1 MNENILV
8 NINVNN
14 EYDYLN
20 YQADVFIRLKSNN
33 SKTTLY
39 SFIKD
44 IVIENK
50 SDFYLKDL
58 KLIFNTNT
66 EIIKINDINISLI
79 SPKSIVK
86 FSENILINFN
96 VKDLYFLSET
106 IPLILNVKL
115 IDFENNILAEVN
127 LPYSLFPLNES
138 NSISSNLSLL
148 ASFVTPNDQCISNF
162 IYKAT
167 QELAILRHSN
177 PNFIAYQANDIDSVR
192 LEMCAVYNALVKE
205 NIAYLNPPTSFNKFQ
220 RVRLPNTVLSTKLGT
235 CLDLSILY
243 CSILEA
249 IGISPILIIIE
260 GHAFAGAFLSE
271 DRFIENVINDVGKIY
286 NYSTL
291 GNMKIELV
299 ETTAFTLGKNI
310 SFNESSESARKHL
323 ESYVKNF
330 TALNISNLHHSYIKP
345 LPSYEIINENK
356 VDIYF
361 KNNLNH
367 EFVNK
372 KTIDDGIIYEKTTKD
387 NNKFIYWRKKLLDLS
402 LKNKLINFTY
412 GNNIA
417 EVIIDSIQNFFNKIS
432 ENNVIKVFPLNL
444 KLARNEYIS
453 ENIKNDYLY
462 LIEKNIYPI
471 SIDDKTYVKLIKK
484 ANSIME
490 ETGSNSLYLSLGLL
504 TFTLKN
510 SLKSFNAPILLI
522 PIKSK
527 LRKTLDSFEIEIDID
542 NLFLNTTVFEFIKLN
557 SGISFDDIYDINKK
571 VISETNINSIF
582 NFIRSRT
589 SKSCS
594 LLLDEKK
601 AFISNFTFS
610 NQILWNDLNLRKDE
624 LLKND
629 FIKRLVK
636 EIPYQ
641 NKEDEILDD
650 NKLSDLAIP
659 LGADSSQIKAIMD
672 SVNNVSFVLDGPPG
686 TGKSQTIVNMIV
698 NALYHHKSV
707 LFVAQKM
714 AALEVVKKRIDDI
727 KLGDFCLEIHSNKA
741 TKRHVLE
748 QLEQALNY
756 GRLQSPIELK
766 DVENKLSIK
775 KEYLNKLVEKLKI
788 NKYGISLYDALTKY
802 FSLKEFEFKN
812 SEQYDN
818 ALNLTKE
825 NKEKI
830 EEIIETIKEIE
841 TSRKEYKDE
850 YFYPYKLGQQEI
862 NISELTNHLQEMK
875 LILTEYKTC
884 IYQLINLIEDNIIL
898 NKNNIETLIIILN
911 IFANHEVSFNSTYS
925 LEFIENID
933 NNFEAVNLGIKLNS
947 LLKDVLKYYRLDI
960 LKENI
965 GSLKKELL
973 DNSNNFFK
981 RYKVYKN
988 SVKKFKNLQISPKK
1002 IKINF
1007 KHYINLL
1014 NKIEQAI
1021 NLISLINSKNNNLV
1035 KVFPVLKVDINYNYL
1050 NLKDTLESS
1059 YNFINNFNKIFKKD
1073 DNYLNHFNKFK
1084 NFYSLLK
1091 KNDYKE
1097 FIAKINDYN
1106 NEIINLEKKLTYL
1119 YGFNSRLLRFD
1130 VNNTYLEEY
1139 ISLLNYEIENP
1150 KDIYNVRLINNL
1162 LDKLV
1167 ENKFSESLI
1176 ALYRRGDISLFTTH
1190 QRYLLSYYKTII
1202 CTYFNDPYYIEFNGL
1217 LFNEA
1222 IKKYNEY
1229 LDEYNIL
1236 LIKETASRVTKNYPL
1251 DNIEYA
1257 KSTNVYKLLKLI
1269 RNGGKNTSIRN
1280 ILKDYED
1287 IIRNI
1292 TPIFFMSPLS
1302 AAQYLSIDN
1311 KKFDIVIFDEASQ
1324 IKTCEALGAISRG
1337 NSLIIAGDPEQM
1349 PPSNFF
1355 KTNVDNYQ
1363 DEFLN
1368 DETCEDLESLL
1379 DDALTLNMKRNRLLW
1394 HYRSESE
1401 SLIKFSNNYF
1411 YNHSLL
1417 TFPSPNNENKITFKY
1432 FPLGVND
1439 NGVNRIEAFEIVK
1452 EVKRRFLDENLS
1464 KLSIGIIT
1472 FNIKQQELIED
1483 LIEDLFTQ
1491 YPSFYKKNEE
1501 NKDKIFVKNLENV
1514 QGDERDVILFSI
1526 GYSKNKNNR
1535 LNNFFGPLSL
1545 EKGERRLNV
1554 AITRSRKEMIIYS
1567 SIKGN
1572 DIDVDKVKNNG
1583 AKVLKDFLK
1592 YAELGGNYLINEY
1605 DETLSY
1611 EEGVERSIAN
1621 DLIKLGYDLD
1631 INIGDSKFKIN
1642 IAIKGIN
1649 NEYLLGIILDSKN
1662 YLETLTCR
1670 DRNYVQPHILS
1681 RLNWKIVR
1689 VYTLDYYKNK
1699 DEVISDI
1706 LKAIKTP
1713 FDLSINKNAPVNL
1726 NFDKEII
1733 NPYQNKIEYM
1743 KFKANVKY
1751 KYDSVLENVT
1761 YSRLSLLLSQYIDY
1775 EAPISKKVLYSRF
1788 KELFDINRTGCRFE
1802 RIFEKHLLPILNN
1815 YQIKNECFDIFYYP
1829 LNFDEDLYQTYRS
1842 STSNQRDIS
1851 FVSIVEIRNALKD
1864 ILKYQNDL
1872 DFNEI
1877 IKILAGIFN
1886 LKVINDN
1893 VNKKL
1898 EAMIRFAVNKY
1909 HNIFE
1914 IYDNKIKLKNSNI
1927 L

>member
-8 NINVNN
+8 NINLNN

-20 YQADVFIRLKSNN
+20 YQADAFIKLKSNTL
-33 SKTTLY
+33 KTTLY
-39 SFIKD
+39 SFIKE
-44 IVIENK
+44 IIIENK
-50 SDFYLKDL
+50 SDLCFKDL
-58 KLIFNTNT
+58 KLIFDTNT
-66 EIIKINDINISLI
+66 ELIKINDINISLI
-79 SPKSIVK
+79 TPKSIVK
-86 FSENILINFN
+86 FSENISINFN
-96 VKDLYFLSET
+96 VQDLYFLSEC

-115 IDFENNILAEVN
+115 VNLENDILNEVN

-148 ASFVTPNDQCISNF
+148 ASFVTPNDPNITNL

-167 QELAILRHSN
+167 KELELLRSSN
-177 PNFIAYQANDIDSVR
+177 PNFIGYQANDIDSVR

-205 NIAYLNPPTSFNKFQ
+205 NIAYLNPPSSFNKFQ

-249 IGISPILIIIE
+249 LGISPILVIIE

-299 ETTAFTLGKNI
+299 ETTSFTLGKNV
-310 SFNESSESARKHL
+310 SFNEANESARKHL
-323 ESYVKNF
+323 ENYVKNF
-330 TALNISNLHHSYIKP
+330 TALNISNLHHSFVKP
-345 LPSYEIINENK
+345 IPSYEVINENK
-356 VDIYF
+356 VDVYF

-367 EFVNK
+367 EFINK
-372 KTIDDGIIYEKTTKD
+372 KTDGDGLIYERITKD

-402 LKNKLINFTY
+402 LKNKLINFSY

-417 EVIIDSIQNFFNKIS
+417 EVVIDSIQNLFSKIS

-444 KLARNEYIS
+444 KLSKNEFIT

-471 SIDDKTYVKLIKK
+471 SIDDKTYIKLIRK

-490 ETGSNSLYLSLGLL
+490 ETGSNALYLALGLL

-510 SLKSFNAPILLI
+510 SVKSFNAPILLI

-527 LRKTLDSFEIEIDID
+527 LRKSLDAFEIEVDID
-542 NLFLNTTVFEFIKLN
+542 NLLLNTTVFEFIKLN

-571 VISETNINSIF
+571 IITETNINSIF

-636 EIPYQ
+636 ETPYQ
-641 NKEDEILDD
+641 NEEDEILDD
-650 NKLSDLAIP
+650 TKLTDLAIP
-659 LGADSSQIKAIMD
+659 LGADSSQIKAIKD
-672 SVNNVSFVLDGPPG
+672 SINNVSFVLDGPPG

-748 QLEQALNY
+748 QIEQALNY

-766 DVENKLSIK
+766 DVEEKLLNK
-775 KEYLNKLVEKLKI
+775 KEYLNKLIEKL
-788 NKYGISLYDALTKY
+788 NSNLHGISLHDALTKY

-812 SEQYDN
+812 SDEYED
-818 ALNLTKE
+818 ALKLSKE
-825 NKEKI
+825 NKESI

-841 TSRKEYKDE
+841 SARKEYKDE
-850 YFYPYKLGQQEI
+850 YFYPYKLEKKEI
-862 NISELTNHLQEMK
+862 NLNELKDNLQELK
-875 LILTEYKTC
+875 LIINEYKNS
-884 IYQLINLIEDNIIL
+884 IYELSNLINDDITL
-898 NKNNIETLIIILN
+898 NKNNIETLINILN
-911 IFANHEVSFNSTYS
+911 TFKDHEVSFNNIYTT
-925 LEFIENID
+925 EFIENI
-933 NNFEAVNLGIKLNS
+933 NNNYKVINLGIKLNS
-947 LLKDVLKYYRLDI
+947 LLNDILKYYRLDI
-960 LKENI
+960 LKEDVT
-965 GSLKKELL
+965 LFKKELL
-973 DNSNNFFK
+973 DHSNGYFK
-981 RYKVYKN
+981 RHKI
-988 SVKKFKNLQISPKK
+988 FKNKLKTLKSLQISNKK
-1002 IKINF
+1002 LKISF
-1007 KHYINLL
+1007 KKYVNLL
-1014 NKIEQAI
+1014 NKIEEAV
-1021 NLISLINSKNNNLV
+1021 NLISLMNGINNNLI
-1035 KVFPVLKVDINYNYL
+1035 KVFPVLKEDINYNYSS
-1050 NLKDTLESS
+1050 LKDTLDSS
-1059 YNFINNFNKIFKKD
+1059 YCFINLFNKIFIKD
-1073 DNYLNHFNKFK
+1073 DNYLIHFNKFK
-1084 NFYSLLK
+1084 NFYNLLK
-1091 KNDYKE
+1091 QKDYTGL
-1097 FIAKINDYN
+1097 ITSINDYHN
-1106 NEIINLEKKLTYL
+1106 QIINLENKLTYL
-1119 YGFNSRLLRFD
+1119 YGYNPKLLRFD
-1130 VNNTYLEEY
+1130 VSNTYLENY
-1139 ISLLNYEIENP
+1139 ISLLNNQIENS
-1150 KDIYNVRLINNL
+1150 KDIYNVNLINSL
-1162 LDKLV
+1162 LDKLI
-1167 ENKFSESLI
+1167 ENKFYEPLI
-1176 ALYRRGDISLFTTH
+1176 TLYRRGDISLFTLH

-1202 CTYFNDPYYIEFNGL
+1202 STYFNDPYFIEFNGL

-1229 LDEYNIL
+1229 LDEYNAL

-1269 RNGGKNTSIRN
+1269 KNGGKNTSIRN

-1368 DETCEDLESLL
+1368 DDTCEDLESLL

-1417 TFPSPNNENKITFKY
+1417 TFPSPNNENKIFFKY
-1432 FPLGVND
+1432 LPLGVND
-1439 NGVNRIEAFEIVK
+1439 NGVNRVEAFEIVK
-1452 EVKRRFLDENLS
+1452 EVKRRFSDENLS

-1483 LIEDLFTQ
+1483 LIEDLFAQ

-1526 GYSKNKNNR
+1526 GYSKNKYNR

-1592 YAELGGNYLINEY
+1592 YAELGGNYLISEY
-1605 DETLSY
+1605 DETVNY
-1611 EEGVERSIAN
+1611 EEGVEKSIAN

-1631 INIGDSKFKIN
+1631 LNIGDSKFKIN

-1662 YLETLTCR
+1662 YLNTLTCR
-1670 DRNYVQPHILS
+1670 DRNYVQPHILD
-1681 RLNWKIVR
+1681 RLNWKILR
-1689 VYTLDYYKNK
+1689 IYTLDYYKNK
-1699 DEVISDI
+1699 DEVIADI
-1706 LKAIKTP
+1706 LRAIKTP
-1713 FDLSINKNAPVNL
+1713 FDVSLNKTNPVNL
-1726 NFDKEII
+1726 NFEKEVIT
-1733 NPYQNKIEYM
+1733 PYQNKIEYM
-1743 KFKANVKY
+1743 KFVPNVKY
-1751 KYDSVLENVT
+1751 KYESVIEDVT
-1761 YSRLSLLLSQYIDY
+1761 YNRLSILLSEYIDY
-1775 EAPISKKVLYSRF
+1775 EAPISKQVLYARF
-1788 KELFDINRTGCRFE
+1788 KELFDISRTGTRFE
-1802 RIFEKHLLPILNN
+1802 RIFEKHLMPVLNN
-1815 YQIKNECFDIFYYP
+1815 YQIKNECFDSFYYP
-1829 LNFDEDLYQTYRS
+1829 LNFDENLYQIYRS
-1842 STSNQRDIS
+1842 STSDQRDIS
-1851 FVSIVEIRNALKD
+1851 FVSSVEIRNALKD

-1872 DFNEI
+1872 ELNEV
-1877 IKILAGIFN
+1877 IKMLANLFN
-1886 LKVINDN
+1886 LKVINNN
-1893 VNKKL
+1893 VSNKL
-1898 EAMIRFAVNKY
+1898 EKLINFVVRKY
-1909 HNIFE
+1909 NETFE
-1914 IYDNKIKLKNSNI
+1914 IYENKIKLKKA
-1927 L
+1927 

>member
-1 MNENILV
+1 MNEKVLI
-8 NINVNN
+8 NINLNN

-20 YQADVFIRLKSNN
+20 YQADAFIRLKSNN

-39 SFIKD
+39 SFIKE
-44 IVIENK
+44 IIIENQ
-50 SDFYLKDL
+50 SDLYFKDL
-58 KLIFNTNT
+58 KLVFNTNT
-66 EIIKINDINISLI
+66 EIIKINDVNISLI
-79 SPKSIVK
+79 SPKSTIK
-86 FSENILINFN
+86 FSENISINFN

-115 IDFENNILAEVN
+115 INLDNEIINEVN

-148 ASFVTPNDQCISNF
+148 ATFVTPNDPIVNSL

-167 QELAILRHSN
+167 HELSILRSSN
-177 PNFIAYQANDIDSVR
+177 PNFIGYQANDIDSVR

-205 NIAYLNPPTSFNKFQ
+205 NIAYLNPPSSFNKFQ
-220 RVRLPNTVLSTKLGT
+220 RVRLPSTVLNTKLGT

-249 IGISPILIIIE
+249 LGISPILIIIE

-299 ETTAFTLGKNI
+299 ETTAFTLGKSI
-310 SFNESSESARKHL
+310 SFNEANESARRHL
-323 ESYVKNF
+323 ENNVKNF
-330 TALNISNLHHSYIKP
+330 TALNITNLHHSFIKP
-345 LPSYEIINENK
+345 LPSYDVINANE
-356 VDIYF
+356 VEVYF
-361 KNNLNH
+361 KNNLNR
-367 EFVNK
+367 EFINK

-387 NNKFIYWRKKLLDLS
+387 NNKFVYWRKKLLDLS
-402 LKNKLINFTY
+402 LKNKLINFSY
-412 GNNIA
+412 GNNVA
-417 EVIIDSIQNFFNKIS
+417 EVVIDNIQNVFNKIT

-444 KLARNEYIS
+444 KLGRNEFINDS
-453 ENIKNDYLY
+453 IKNDYSY
-462 LIEKNIYPI
+462 LLEKNIYPI
-471 SIDDKTYVKLIKK
+471 SVDDKTYVKLIKK

-490 ETGSNSLYLSLGLL
+490 ETGSNSLYLALGLL

-527 LRKTLDSFEIEIDID
+527 IRKNLDAYEIEVDID
-542 NLFLNTTVFEFIKLN
+542 NLLLNTTVFEFIKLN
-557 SGISFDDIYDINKK
+557 SGTSFDDIYDINKK
-571 VISETNINSIF
+571 IISETNINSVF
-582 NFIRSRT
+582 NFIRSKT
-589 SKSCS
+589 SRNCS

-610 NQILWNDLNLRKDE
+610 NQILWNDLSLRKDE

-629 FIKRLVK
+629 FINRLVK
-636 EIPYQ
+636 ETPYQ
-641 NKEDEILDD
+641 NEEDEVFDD
-650 NKLSDLAIP
+650 TKLIDLAIP
-659 LGADSSQIKAIMD
+659 LGADSSQIKAIKD
-672 SVNNVSFVLDGPPG
+672 SINGVSFVLDGPPG

-698 NALYHHKSV
+698 NALYHQKSV

-741 TKRHVLE
+741 TKRYVLE
-748 QLEQALNY
+748 QIEDALNY

-766 DVENKLSIK
+766 DVEEKLSTK
-775 KEYLNKLVEKLKI
+775 KEYLNKLIEKL
-788 NKYGISLYDALTKY
+788 NNNRYGISLYEALTKY
-802 FSLKEFEFKN
+802 FSLKEFEFSSSDK
-812 SEQYDN
+812 YDN

-830 EEIIETIKEIE
+830 AEVIETIKEIE
-841 TSRKEYKDE
+841 STRKEYKNE
-850 YFYPYKLGQQEI
+850 YFYPFKLEKKEI
-862 NISELTNHLQEMK
+862 NLNGLKDNLLELKLILNEFKTSIYELTN
-875 LILTEYKTC
+875 
-884 IYQLINLIEDNIIL
+884 LINDDIPLT
-898 NKNNIETLIIILN
+898 KHNIETLINILN
-911 IFANHEVSFNSTYS
+911 LFNEHDVSFNNIYS
-925 LEFIENID
+925 SEFIENID
-933 NNFEAVNLGIKLNS
+933 NNYQVIELGIKLNS
-947 LLKDVLKYYRLDI
+947 LLVDVLKYYRLDI

-965 GSLKKELL
+965 SSLKEKLL
-973 DNSNNFFK
+973 DPSLSYFK
-981 RYKVYKN
+981 RRKL
-988 SVKKFKNLQISPKK
+988 FKNCLKNLKSLQKSDKK
-1002 IKINF
+1002 LKINH
-1007 KHYINLL
+1007 KNYIKLL
-1014 NKIEQAI
+1014 SKIEEAI
-1021 NLISLINSKNNNLV
+1021 NLISLINGKNNNLI
-1035 KVFPVLKVDINYNYL
+1035 KVFPFLKDEINYNYT
-1050 NLKDTLESS
+1050 NLKDSLEAS
-1059 YNFINNFNKIFKKD
+1059 YSFISLFNKMFVKD
-1073 DNYLNHFNKFK
+1073 DNYLIHFNNFK
-1084 NFYSLLK
+1084 DFFNLLRQENK
-1091 KNDYKE
+1091 KDLIN
-1097 FIAKINDYN
+1097 KINNSYN
-1106 NEIINLEKKLTYL
+1106 EVINLEKKLTYL
-1119 YGFNSRLLRFD
+1119 YGFDSELLRFD
-1130 VNNTYLEEY
+1130 VNNTYLENY
-1139 ISLLNYEIENP
+1139 IALLNLEIENP
-1150 KDIYNVRLINNL
+1150 KDIYNVNLINSL

-1167 ENKFSESLI
+1167 ENKFYQPLI
-1176 ALYRRGDISLFTTH
+1176 KLYRRGDISLFALN

-1202 CTYFNDPYYIEFNGL
+1202 TYYFNDPYYIEFNGL

-1229 LDEYNIL
+1229 LDEYNGL

-1269 RNGGKNTSIRN
+1269 KNGGKNTSIRN

-1287 IIRNI
+1287 VIRNI

-1368 DETCEDLESLL
+1368 DDTCEDLESLL

-1411 YNHSLL
+1411 YNHTLL
-1417 TFPSPNNENKITFKY
+1417 TFPSPNSENKIFFKY
-1432 FPLGVND
+1432 LPHGVND
-1439 NGVNRIEAFEIVK
+1439 NGVNRVEAFEIVK
-1452 EVKRRFLDENLS
+1452 EVKRRFLDDNLS

-1526 GYSKNKNNR
+1526 GYSKNKYNR

-1605 DETLSY
+1605 DETITY
-1611 EEGVERSIAN
+1611 EEGVERSLAN

-1631 INIGDSKFKIN
+1631 LNIGDSKFKIN
-1642 IAIKGIN
+1642 IAVKGIN
-1649 NEYLLGIILDSKN
+1649 NEYLLGIILDGKN
-1662 YLETLTCR
+1662 YLNTLTCR
-1670 DRNYVQPHILS
+1670 DRNYVQPHILN
-1681 RLNWKIVR
+1681 RLNWKILR

-1699 DEVISDI
+1699 EEVINDI
-1706 LKAIKTP
+1706 LRAIKTP
-1713 FDLSINKNAPVNL
+1713 FDLSINKTSPVNL
-1726 NFDKEII
+1726 NFEKEVIK
-1733 NPYQNKIEYM
+1733 PYQNKIEYM
-1743 KFKANVKY
+1743 KFNPNVKY
-1751 KYDSVLENVT
+1751 KYDSVLEDVS
-1761 YSRLSLLLSQYIDY
+1761 YSKLSLLLSQYIDY
-1775 EAPISKKVLYSRF
+1775 EAPIAKQVLYARF
-1788 KELFDINRTGCRFE
+1788 KELFDISRTGTRFE
-1802 RIFEKHLLPILNN
+1802 RIFEKHLIPVLNN
-1815 YQIKNECFDIFYYP
+1815 YQIKNECFDTFYYP

-1842 STSNQRDIS
+1842 SSSEQRDIS
-1851 FVSIVEIRNALKD
+1851 LISSVEIRNALKD

-1872 DFNEI
+1872 ELSEV
-1877 IKILAGIFN
+1877 IKMLGNLFN
-1886 LKVINDN
+1886 LKVINTN
-1893 VNKKL
+1893 VSNKLKKQ
-1898 EAMIRFAVNKY
+1898 IDFAIHKY
-1909 HNIFE
+1909 ANDFE
-1914 IYDNKIKLKNSNI
+1914 INDNKIKLKKS
-1927 L
+1927 